1 MANKSK
7 KLIEVTQERPT
18 SSIKTEPLENISQM
32 SSQQIGSSNVLPPND
47 TSKRRTRIFDSKGSN
62 HSISPNNQVL
72 SPLKTQ
78 NNIKN

>member
-62 HSISPNNQVL
+62 NSISPNNQVL